1 MLILCY
7 HNVIAD
13 EPDLMDRRCSR
24 LSRRE
29 FARQME
35 ELVRRWRPVS
45 LTGMLDA
52 LDAGDDDPEAV
63 AITFDD
69 AYTGVLE
76 QAAPVLADLGIPAAL
91 FAPTDAVARL
101 GLELGLHFHL
111 IEIAFRL
118 TSRKQ
123 ADLEFL
129 GIGRPRL
136 QKPKD
141 RVRAMKQAKLALKLG
156 DETAR
161 EAGRSRLLE
170 ALEMDPAEAA
180 DYAAAHRKYRVMTPD
195 ELDRLHQAGWVI
207 GSHTRTH
214 RTLSRLS
221 PAEQEEELAGSFAW
235 LAARYPGEALILAYP
250 YGESEHIG
258 DLAPDLARR
267 VGYRAALSTIAG
279 ANRPDTDRFMLRR
292 VEFAGLSLSG

>member
-35 ELVRRWRPVS
+35 SLAERWRPVS
-45 LTGMLDA
+45 LTALLDA
-52 LDAGDDDPEAV
+52 LDCGDDDPKAV

-69 AYTGVLE
+69 AYAGVLE
-76 QAAPVLADLGIPAAL
+76 QAAPVLADLHIPAAL
-91 FAPTDAVARL
+91 FAPTDAVA
-101 GLELGLHFHL
+101 GLAPEPGLHFHL

-118 TSRKQ
+118 TTRKQ
-123 ADLEFL
+123 ADLEWL

-156 DETAR
+156 DEAAR
-161 EAGRSRLLE
+161 QAGRDRLLE
-170 ALEMDPAEAA
+170 ALEVDPGEAA
-180 DYAAAHRKYRVMTPD
+180 QYAAARDKYRIMTPAD
-195 ELDRLHQAGWVI
+195 LDRLHAAGWVI

-221 PAEQEEELAGSFAW
+221 PAEQEDELAGSYQW
-235 LAARYPGEALILAYP
+235 LATRYPGQALLLAYP
-250 YGESEHIG
+250 YGEPEHIG
-258 DLAPDLARR
+258 PLAPDLARR

-279 ANRPDTDRFMLRR
+279 ANHPDTDRFMLRR
-292 VEFAGLSLSG
+292 VEFGGLSLSG